1 MHYARTQS
9 SCAVWV
15 VGAEALARA
24 RVNKEE
30 DENGLRRQRN
40 AELVRQKMQAWRET
54 MRWRGEELARPP
66 WAVAC
71 GGTCRP
77 GRGGEVHGVESTAFL
92 GSRRRRLDRVCF
104 GFVMICLPPSME
116 SKLWRRCVDSF
127 AERARG
133 KGSYGGAP
141 RVHRPGAR

>member
-1 MHYARTQS
+1 
-9 SCAVWV
+9 
-15 VGAEALARA
+15 
-24 RVNKEE
+24 
-30 DENGLRRQRN
+30 
-40 AELVRQKMQAWRET
+40 

-71 GGTCRP
+71 GGTWRP

-92 GSRRRRLDRVCF
+92 GSHRRRLDRVCF

-133 KGSYGGAP
+133 TGSYGGAT
-141 RVHRPGAR
+141 RVHRPGARGEVHVERPIKTKTNIINPSQLAIKHFILIKSYIEKR